1 MKKNKLIFGGI
12 AILVLSV
19 FLIAGCSTQNNDA
32 MVEKSDSM
40 MEEKDAMVE
49 DDVMEEK
56 EEAMMEEKD
65 EMMVDDSYQGEILAG
80 SVTPYI
86 AFNKAD
92 YDKAVSENKI
102 VLLYFYAEWCPS
114 CKTEQIQTFA
124 AFNELEREDVV
135 GFRVN
140 YRDSGVDSFEEELAK
155 EHGVT
160 YQHTKVILQNGERVL
175 KAPNSWK
182 KEKYLEEI
190 NKVS

>member
-1 MKKNKLIFGGI
+1 MEKNKLIFGRV
-12 AILVLSV
+12 AILVLSL
-19 FLIAGCSTQNNDA
+19 FLIAGCSTQNNEA
-32 MVEKSDSM
+32 MMEKSDFM
-40 MEEKDAMVE
+40 MEDDIMV
-49 DDVMEEK
+49 DSNDV
-56 EEAMMEEKD
+56 MMEEKD
-65 EMMVDDSYQGEILAG
+65 EIMVDNSYQGEILAG

-92 YDKAVSENKI
+92 YDKAVSENKV

-114 CKTEQIQTFA
+114 CKTEQLQSYA
-124 AFNELEREDVV
+124 AFNELDREDVV

-140 YRDSGVDSFEEELAK
+140 YRDSDVDSFEEELAK

-175 KAPNSWK
+175 KVPNSWK

-190 NKVS
+190 NKVN